1 MKDFLKYLLQE
12 EFNPDNGGAIVID
25 GIGDVIIP
33 TIKPTIPIIN
43 DDSKSTPD
51 PVVTPELEPDTKPNG
66 TSGSIV
72 QIQDENG
79 ISDYILNEN
88 GDATKDG
95 VIVYTAAQ
103 IADSNN
109 EPTSPDNAEDI
120 HKLISNVSGVDL
132 LDENG
137 QPVIFKEGIEGL
149 AEREVYVKNTFY
161 NQGQS
166 EAIDNFF
173 GGNPDI
179 AEMYTYKS
187 KHGSLDGYIKQTDY
201 NSLVIDENT
210 DTQTLRNILTDHY
223 EAMGNDKA
231 TIEKLIKLSEN
242 DETIKVDALNA
253 LEVLKANK
261 IAKDKEAVQQQQ
273 QQQLQEQQKIN
284 NYYGMTINAKGE
296 LVDLGIKDSIYDKII
311 KTGKIGNILLPKEG
325 LKVEIDGKPTRV
337 TRQDLFAYFYND
349 VETPNGFKTQAEI
362 DEEARMKNT
371 DQFLIQ
377 GIKNITGG
385 DVSSLEET
393 FRNVIRVKDAKK
405 IITMTNGKAVSSK
418 PSENIDEQ
426 VRKGTAQIVIR

>member
-1 MKDFLKYLLQE
+1 MKDFLKYLLQD

-25 GIGDVIIP
+25 GIGDVTIP
-33 TIKPTIPIIN
+33 AIKPTIPVIN
-43 DDSKSTPD
+43 DDSKPTPD
-51 PVVTPELEPDTKPNG
+51 PIITPEPEPDAKPNG
-66 TSGSIV
+66 TSGSVV

-103 IADSNN
+103 IAESID
-109 EPTSPDNAEDI
+109 EPISTEDADDI

-132 LDENG
+132 LDANG
-137 QPVIFKEGIEGL
+137 QPVIFKDGIEGL

-166 EAIDNFF
+166 EALDNFF

-273 QQQLQEQQKIN
+273 QQQLQEQKQIN
-284 NYYGMTINAKGE
+284 DYYGMTINAKGE

-349 VETPNGFKTQAEI
+349 VETPTGFKTQAEI
-362 DEEARMKNT
+362 DEQARMKNT

-405 IITMTNGKAVSSK
+405 IIKMTNGKPVSSK

-426 VRKGTAQIVIR
+426 VRTGKAHIVIK